1 MDSRQSVPPSLAQQ
15 AMITNQANSQS
26 AQETQLLREKI
37 ALEKEL
43 LKIQQQKLDMMI
55 KMREF
60 EMGDRA
66 GQS

>member
-1 MDSRQSVPPSLAQQ
+1 
-15 AMITNQANSQS
+15 MITNQANSQS